1 MNAAARELRHLS
13 VFYGHVKGV
22 KPSRSLLL
30 QMILLLT
37 LLTSALSVVYTTNLQ
52 RMTLSQLAFAQQEAH
67 QLEMQWGQLLLEHA
81 SLATPSRIQTLAH
94 KKLHM
99 VLPGEK
105 QTVIVRDDA
114 V

>member
-1 MNAAARELRHLS
+1 MNAAARELRNLS
-13 VFYGHVKGV
+13 VFYGNIAGI
-22 KPSRSLLL
+22 KPSRSLFF

-37 LLTSALSVVYTTNLQ
+37 LLVSALSVVYTTNLQ

-81 SLATPSRIQTLAH
+81 SLSTPSRIQALAYE
-94 KKLHM
+94 KLNM
-99 VLPGEK
+99 VLPDDK
-105 QTVIVRDDA
+105 QTFLVRDPA